1 MPIFAPFSYLA
12 NPIVPVPTWAPSDF
26 TNVQYW
32 WRADLGVTTTGTG
45 VSDWE
50 DQINGFTMVQGTD
63 SKRPTATTSANLN
76 GADVL
81 SFNGTSD
88 VLYTATSPASFTGND
103 LTMLGVWDLTSS
115 TSGTLMGGVVT
126 SNGTRFWMD
135 TLSGNYRIFGEN
147 IYSAAG
153 VAYTVESPYTT
164 GAAAMKMRYDASA
177 GDGFVAQNTL
187 TETTIG
193 TAGDVNT
200 TWRASTSVA
209 VGATVT
215 GTTGA
220 VFLSRYVNYKLA
232 EQVWIHGTPTTDEMN
247 EWKDYVNTRY
257 GTIIS

>member
-1 MPIFAPFSYLA
+1 M
-12 NPIVPVPTWAPSDF
+12 N
-26 TNVQYW
+26 
-32 WRADLGVTTTGTG
+32 R
-45 VSDWE
+45 
-50 DQINGFTMVQGTD
+50 
-63 SKRPTATTSANLN
+63 
-76 GADVL
+76 
-81 SFNGTSD
+81 
-88 VLYTATSPASFTGND
+88 
-103 LTMLGVWDLTSS
+103 S
-115 TSGTLMGGVVT
+115 TSECEAGNQPQPPIAKWTLLH
-126 SNGTRFWMD
+126 F
-135 TLSGNYRIFGEN
+135 SGPQAW
-147 IYSAAG
+147 S
-153 VAYTVESPYTT
+153 YTT